1 MNDVIIHKTSS
12 IQRCIKRAREE
23 LELAGERFGEDYT
36 RQDAAILN
44 LTRACEQAIDLANY
58 VIRQKK
64 LGVPANSG
72 ESFTLLTAASVIP
85 QDLAAKL
92 VKMTGFRNTAVHQYQ
107 QVNID
112 IVISIIKVDTADLV
126 RFTELILQETSP

>member
-1 MNDVIIHKTSS
+1 MNDVIINKSVS

-23 LELAGERFGEDYT
+23 LELAGDRFSEDYT

-58 VIRQKK
+58 VIRRKK
-64 LGVPANSG
+64 LGVPANSDD
-72 ESFTLLTAASVIP
+72 SFTLLAAASIIP
-85 QDLAAKL
+85 RELAEKML
-92 VKMTGFRNTAVHQYQ
+92 KMTGFRNTAVHEYQ

-112 IVISIIKVDTADLV
+112 IVVSIIKVDTEDLV
-126 RFTELILQETSP
+126 QFTEYM

>member
-1 MNDVIIHKTSS
+1 MNDVLINKTSS

-23 LELAGERFGEDYT
+23 LELAGERFHEDYT

-64 LGVPANSG
+64 LGVPSHSS
-72 ESFTLLTAASVIP
+72 ESFTLLAAASLIP
-85 QDLAAKL
+85 HELADKL
-92 VKMTGFRNTAVHQYQ
+92 VKMTGFRNTAVHEYQ

-112 IVISIIKVDTADLV
+112 IVISIIKTGTDDLL
-126 RFTELILQETSP
+126 RFTGLMLELE

>member
-1 MNDVIIHKTSS
+1 MNEVIINKTSS

-23 LELAGERFGEDYT
+23 LELAGDRFHEDNT

-64 LGVPANSG
+64 LGVPANSAD
-72 ESFTLLTAASVIP
+72 SFTLLSDASVLP
-85 QDLAAKL
+85 RELADQL
-92 VKMTGFRNTAVHQYQ
+92 VKMTGFRNTAVHEYQ

-112 IVISIIKVDTADLV
+112 MVISIINRDTEDLV
-126 RFTELILQETSP
+126 RFTEMMLELE

>member
-1 MNDVIIHKTSS
+1 MNDVIINKTTS

-23 LELAGERFGEDYT
+23 LESAGARFHEDYT

-72 ESFTLLTAASVIP
+72 DSYTLLAAASLIP
-85 QDLAAKL
+85 GELAERL
-92 VKMTGFRNTAVHQYQ
+92 LKMTGFRNTAVHEYQ

-112 IVISIIKVDTADLV
+112 IVISITKVDTDDLI
-126 RFTELILQETSP
+126 RFTEYMLKVG